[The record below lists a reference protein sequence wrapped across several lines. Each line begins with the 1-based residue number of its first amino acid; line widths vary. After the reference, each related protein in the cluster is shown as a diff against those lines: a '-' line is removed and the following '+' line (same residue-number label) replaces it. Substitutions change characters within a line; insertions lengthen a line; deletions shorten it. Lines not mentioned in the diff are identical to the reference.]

1 MKLVDLALLYTSLG
15 VACAVALYR
24 RSPDR
29 SPKAML
35 AALTAV
41 PLWPIWAP
49 IAWTAR
55 RESPPSSGPT
65 GERVE
70 RIRVELDLAVQSV
83 RGSSLE
89 GLFDREAARII
100 LEEAERASHRNQELI
115 ALLSREEFDLDAVE
129 RRAALLLEKGA
140 SPRACASARVHC
152 DNVRRLH
159 AMADKEGR
167 GLDELAA
174 LVSALRTEL
183 MVVKLSGSSAE
194 SVDGIIGDLWAN
206 IEGLRQ
212 VTGESRTQ
220 HGHEA
225 ENPA

>member
-1 MKLVDLALLYTSLG
+1 MKLVDLALLYVLLG

-24 RSPDR
+24 RSPNQG
-29 SPKAML
+29 SKAML

-55 RESPPSSGPT
+55 RESPASSGAA
-65 GERVE
+65 GERVD
-70 RIRVELDLAVQSV
+70 RIRAELDLAVESV

-89 GLFDREAARII
+89 GLFNREAAKTI
-100 LEEAERASHRNQELI
+100 LEEAERASYRNQELI
-115 ALLSREEFDLDAVE
+115 ELLSREEFDLVAVE
-129 RRAALLLEKGA
+129 KRAALLQEKGA
-140 SPRACASARVHC
+140 SSRACASARVHC
-152 DNVRRLH
+152 ENVRRLH
-159 AMADKEGR
+159 ALADKEGR

-183 MVVKLSGSSAE
+183 MVVKLSGSSGE
-194 SVDGIIGDLWAN
+194 SVDGIVGDLWAS

-212 VTGESRTQ
+212 VTGEVCAPNLPQ
-220 HGHEA
+220 A
-225 ENPA
+225 ENLA